1 MYDEMPEFHSAMG
14 EEHGDISHVNACLL
28 WKERIANVVN
38 ILNSEMCVGAYFV
51 DTR

>member
-28 WKERIANVVN
+28 WRERGSQTS
-38 ILNSEMCVGAYFV
+38 LTF
-51 DTR
+51 